1 MDCVLTQGSTSFAVQ
16 SKAYADAAEA
26 PDPLST
32 EEGSATWAQIQDYIK
47 DATPEEKEMAEWVP
61 VPEPFCPKT
70 YFYNMKR
77 YLACRRYA
85 LETTGQCG
93 DRWCACWSW
102 CT

>member
-1 MDCVLTQGSTSFAVQ
+1 MG
-16 SKAYADAAEA
+16 AYADAAEA

-77 YLACRRYA
+77 YLACRSAGFLSNREFRPFLRVTDCSQVSDGGA
-85 LETTGQCG
+85 AAIFMSE
-93 DRWCACWSW
+93 
-102 CT
+102 